1 LPEKDFS
8 EIAKLS
14 ERYSKDPESRIFVQL
29 ADAYRKNS
37 MIDEA
42 LDVLNNGLRYHPQY
56 PLAYLI
62 MGKCFFDKRMFLE
75 AKESFEKTLS
85 LDPQNIVALRM
96 LAQTCELLQDREGQI
111 TAYRSILNLDPFDAA
126 AKENFERLAEV
137 QKKEPFY
144 TISMAQEYERQNDL
158 PQALEIYE
166 HLLADNP
173 ADVSL
178 QTRINELKET
188 LAGGKPEAAP
198 TPRAAE
204 EDRAKKTEPREAAPA
219 AAPPVAEEEKKPHR
233 AEEVMSL
240 EDFLA
245 EGTAEKTV
253 AEESIPLPP
262 VVTPPVET
270 TEPVP
275 TAKEPVT
282 REPSPPPPGP
292 RIEEKAEATPP
303 IEETAVPHVEKPEAE
318 PPTAPPKPE
327 GKKEESQK
335 PGEEDFKSF
344 QDWLSGLLK

>member
-1 LPEKDFS
+1 MPEKDFS

-42 LDVLNNGLRYHPQY
+42 LDVLNNGLRYHPEY

-75 AKESFEKTLS
+75 AQESFEKTLS
-85 LDPQNIVALRM
+85 LDAQNIVALRM

-137 QKKEPFY
+137 QKKEPLY
-144 TISMAQEYERQNDL
+144 TIAMAQEYERQNDL
-158 PQALEIYE
+158 AQALDIYE
-166 HLLADNP
+166 HLLANNP

-178 QTRINELKET
+178 QMRVNELKET
-188 LAGGKPEAAP
+188 LAGGKPEAVP
-198 TPRAAE
+198 TPSAVE
-204 EDRAKKTEPREAAPA
+204 EDTAKKTEPQEAAPA
-219 AAPPVAEEEKKPHR
+219 PPPVVEEEEKPPL

-240 EDFLA
+240 EDFLT
-245 EGTAEKTV
+245 EGAAEKTV
-253 AEESIPLPP
+253 AAESIPPP
-262 VVTPPVET
+262 PEVTPPVET

-275 TAKEPVT
+275 TAKEPIT
-282 REPSPPPPGP
+282 PEPSPPQPTP
-292 RIEEKAEATPP
+292 RIEEKTEAALP
-303 IEETAVPHVEKPEAE
+303 IEETPAPHAEKPEAE

-327 GKKEESQK
+327 EKKEESQK
-335 PGEEDFKSF
+335 PREEDFKSF